1 MDDGRL
7 NGCVRPYRSVVVA
20 SKTLG
25 PALLGCVRPPRR
37 ALGFVPGGDVRRG
50 WRRAES
56 RGGVA
61 LPSACGGDLGRQ
73 GFCAIFATRTPEI
86 VEAPLFE
93 TFLWQRGVVFP
104 KEEVEN
110 AMLKLYIY
118 AYDIRR

>member
-7 NGCVRPYRSVVVA
+7 NGCVRPYRSVVA
-20 SKTLG
+20 SKTLA

-61 LPSACGGDLGRQ
+61 LPSACGDLARQ
-73 GFCAIFATRTPEI
+73 GFCGIFATRTPET
-86 VEAPLFE
+86 VDAPL
-93 TFLWQRGVVFP
+93 
-104 KEEVEN
+104 
-110 AMLKLYIY
+110 
-118 AYDIRR
+118 